1 MNNHHDTK
9 YHHSSTTCG
18 AHLEG
23 SIHEIGS
30 QTIAGGIGPMEYDE
44 TALLSKMFTKDHLQN
59 RSGFLH
65 HITEQPSSNN

>member
-23 SIHEIGS
+23 SIHEVGS
-30 QTIAGGIGPMEYDE
+30 QTIGGGIGPMEYDE
-44 TALLSKMFTKDHLQN
+44 TALLSKMFTKDH
-59 RSGFLH
+59 
-65 HITEQPSSNN
+65 